1 MASKRRLQSWG
12 GITAVCCLA
21 VLAAG
26 VPDAQS
32 SIQVRPLVSEPALQK
47 TAVVEKSVSKLD
59 SATGKACVL
68 MNMACGQT
76 VSGQLSA
83 DDCELDDGS
92 FADFWEFQG
101 TAGRTVTVTMTST
114 AVDAYLFLLDPSDN
128 VIGEDDDGAG
138 GTNARIV
145 QTLTTSGNFAIVA
158 NSLTGGETGS
168 YQVTLACQ
176 GGGGG
181 GGVPAAPT
189 SLQAT
194 AVSATEVQLNWNDNS
209 TNETAFRVE
218 VRQGTSGAFSE
229 VGTVGANVNSAI
241 VNGLTSGVNYSF
253 RVRASNA
260 NGNSGYSNIATATP
274 QATDGYFTDPE
285 FPGFRFRVR
294 IVDQG
299 SGQTFQGRRET
310 SCINDTVCVSG
321 QVAGRTETFIRIIG
335 PRPNGFLWPTIVRFT
350 PSRVEVDIQQT
361 STGVTKTYILP
372 AVGPNDDNLSGVQD
386 REGFLP

>member
-1 MASKRRLQSWG
+1 MASKNRFQVWG
-12 GITAVCCLA
+12 GVAAVCCLA

-32 SIQVRPLVSEPALQK
+32 SIQVSPLTPKPVAPKA
-47 TAVVEKSVSKLD
+47 AMAEKSVGRLG

-76 VSGQLSA
+76 VSGQLSN
-83 DDCELDDGS
+83 DDCGLDDGS

-101 TAGRTVTVTMTST
+101 TAGRTVTVTMTSN
-114 AVDAYLFLLDPSDN
+114 AVDAYLFLLDPNDN
-128 VIGEDDDGAG
+128 VVGEDDDGAG

-145 QTLTTSGNFAIVA
+145 TTLTTSGNFAIVA
-158 NSLTGGETGS
+158 NSLTANETGS

-181 GGVPAAPT
+181 GSLAAP
-189 SLQAT
+189 SNLQA
-194 AVSATEVQLNWNDNS
+194 SALSSTEVELTWADNS
-209 TNETAFRVE
+209 TNETGFRIE
-218 VRQGTSGAFSE
+218 ARQGASGAFTE
-229 VGTVGANVNSAI
+229 VGTVGAND
-241 VNGLTSGVNYSF
+241 NGALITGLSPGTSYGF
-253 RVRASNA
+253 RVRATNGGA
-260 NGNSGYSNIATATP
+260 NSTYSNVATVTT
-274 QATDGYFTDPE
+274 QAADGYFTSPE

-294 IVDQG
+294 IIDP

-310 SCINDTVCVSG
+310 ACIEDTVCVSG
-321 QVAGRTETFIRIIG
+321 QLAGRTEVFLRIIG

-361 STGVTKTYILP
+361 STGVTKTYVLQ
-372 AVGPNDDNLSGVQD
+372 AVGANDDNLSGLQD

>member
-1 MASKRRLQSWG
+1 MASKRRLQTWG

-76 VSGQLSA
+76 VTGQLSA

-101 TAGRTVTVTMTST
+101 TSGRTVTVTMTSN
-114 AVDAYLFLLDPSDN
+114 AVDAYLFLLDPNDN
-128 VIGEDDDGAG
+128 VIGEDDDSAG

-158 NSLTGGETGS
+158 NSLTANETGS
-168 YQVTLACQ
+168 YTVTLACQ

-181 GGVPAAPT
+181 GALAAP
-189 SLQAT
+189 SNLQAT
-194 AVSATEVQLNWNDNS
+194 SVSGSEVQLTWNDNS
-209 TNETAFRVE
+209 TSETGFRIE
-218 VRQGTSGAFSE
+218 VRQGASGTFTQ
-229 VGTVGANVNSAI
+229 VGTVGANVNGAI
-241 VNGLTSGVNYSF
+241 VNGLNPGTSYSF
-253 RVRASNA
+253 RVRAT
-260 NGNSGYSNIATATP
+260 NGTNNSAYSNVATVTT
-274 QATDGYFTDPE
+274 QSGDGYFTDPE

-299 SGQTFQGRRET
+299 SGQTFQGRREAD
-310 SCINDTVCVSG
+310 CINDTVCVSG
-321 QVAGRTETFIRIIG
+321 QVAGRTEAFIRIIG

-361 STGVTKTYILP
+361 GTGVTKTYILP
-372 AVGPNDDNLSGVQD
+372 AVGPNDDNLSGIQD